1 MEFEALVSNTFL
13 PIGGSYCDGNPQ
25 HIYIYVYIYMYVYI
39 YIYVYMYM
47 YVYIYMYDLH
57 LRMFGLLTSQ
67 DLYAVGG
74 AGAWN
79 CRGA

>member
-1 MEFEALVSNTFL
+1 MTVSCWFAMS
-13 PIGGSYCDGNPQ
+13 PED
-25 HIYIYVYIYMYVYI
+25 IYILYIHTLIYTYVYI
-39 YIYVYMYM
+39 YIYIHT
-47 YVYIYMYDLH
+47 YINIHDLH

-79 CRGA
+79 CWGA

>member
-1 MEFEALVSNTFL
+1 MVSVNFCLKLYPNDSQLLVCYVSRRYIHIIHTYINIYL
-13 PIGGSYCDGNPQ
+13 C
-25 HIYIYVYIYMYVYI
+25 IYIYIHTYINI
-39 YIYVYMYM
+39 H
-47 YVYIYMYDLH
+47 DLH

-79 CRGA
+79 CWGA